1 MPTMSAHTQIRFA
14 SLSCAAYGALLVSGT
29 VYHFQRTGSFRAL
42 GHSLAQPGL
51 WIALLIAVL
60 VTFGLWQRRAW
71 AWWLGIAA
79 AGYQIF
85 RIASAYVHGRGFGHM
100 PGFATLLALALL
112 LLILVLLLPRKSRL
126 GCNR

>member
-1 MPTMSAHTQIRFA
+1 MSAHTQIRFA

-29 VYHFQRTGSFRAL
+29 VYHFQRSGSFRAL

-51 WIALLIAVL
+51 WIALLVAVL

-85 RIASAYVHGRGFGHM
+85 RIASAYAHGRGFGHM

>member
-1 MPTMSAHTQIRFA
+1 MSAHTQIRLA

-29 VYHFQRTGSFRAL
+29 VYRFQRTGNFSVLA
-42 GHSLAQPGL
+42 HSLAQPAL
-51 WIALLIAVL
+51 WIALLVAAL
-60 VTFGLWQRRAW
+60 VTVGLWQRRAW
-71 AWWLGIAA
+71 AWWLGVAA
-79 AGYQIF
+79 AGYQIY
-85 RIASAYVHGRGFGHM
+85 RIASAYIHGRGFGHM

>member
-1 MPTMSAHTQIRFA
+1 MSASTQIRLA

-29 VYHFQRTGSFRAL
+29 VYHFQHTGSFRAL
-42 GHSLAQPGL
+42 GHSLAQPSL
-51 WIALLIAVL
+51 WIALLIAAL
-60 VTFGLWQRRAW
+60 VTFGLWQRHAW

-79 AGYQIF
+79 ANYQIF
-85 RIASAYVHGRGFGHM
+85 RIVSAYVYGRGFGHM

-112 LLILVLLLPRKSRL
+112 ILILVLLLPRKSRL

>member
-1 MPTMSAHTQIRFA
+1 MSALTQIRLA

-29 VYHFQRTGSFRAL
+29 IYHFQRTGSFRAL
-42 GHSLAQPGL
+42 GHSLAQPAL
-51 WIALLIAVL
+51 WIALLIAAL
-60 VTFGLWQRRAW
+60 VTFGLWRRHAW

-85 RIASAYVHGRGFGHM
+85 RIASAYVQGRGFGHM
-100 PGFATLLALALL
+100 PGFGTLLALALL
-112 LLILVLLLPRKSRL
+112 LLILVLLLPRRSRL